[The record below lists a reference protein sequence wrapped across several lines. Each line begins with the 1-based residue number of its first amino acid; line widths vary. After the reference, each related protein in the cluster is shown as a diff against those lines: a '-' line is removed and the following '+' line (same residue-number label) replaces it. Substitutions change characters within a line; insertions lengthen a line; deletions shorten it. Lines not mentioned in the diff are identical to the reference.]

1 MMLQLL
7 PIPSP
12 HAVGVRLSG
21 RVNQDDMDS
30 IVREVE
36 RKLQSEDQLG
46 IYIELD
52 NFEGF
57 TMKGLLRET
66 RFIIRYI
73 NHFTRTA
80 MVGESRWF
88 NRAAAVIARLFPNI
102 EIEHFTP
109 LQRDEALIWVAE
121 RDAENIS

>member
-12 HAVGVRLSG
+12 RAVGVRLSG
-21 RVNQDDMDS
+21 RVNQDDMET
-30 IVREVE
+30 IVQEVE
-36 RKLQSEDQLG
+36 RKLQKEDQLG
-46 IYIELD
+46 IYIELE
-52 NFEGF
+52 NFDGF
-57 TMKGLLRET
+57 TMTGLFREM
-66 RFIIRYI
+66 RFVIRYI

-88 NRAAAVIARLFPNI
+88 NRAAAVISRLFPNI

-121 RDAENIS
+121 RDAEHFS